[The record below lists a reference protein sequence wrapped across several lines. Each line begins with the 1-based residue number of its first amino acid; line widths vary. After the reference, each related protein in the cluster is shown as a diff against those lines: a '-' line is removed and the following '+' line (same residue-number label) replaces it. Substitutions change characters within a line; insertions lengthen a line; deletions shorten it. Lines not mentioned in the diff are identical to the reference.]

1 MDDRWRDTYDKWKTQ
16 CPDEAADAQTCE
28 RHGNWLVRGAE
39 GEWFCEACEHE
50 DAQKCETWE
59 QREAYL
65 AMLNESEAVKKAMRR
80 FWRRLDEENAK
91 RTASEKPQQT
101 SDGDPAF

>member
-16 CPDEAADAQTCE
+16 CRDAGAPTCE
-28 RHGNWLVRGAE
+28 RHGEWLVRGTE
-39 GEWFCEACEHE
+39 GEWFCEACEQE

-65 AMLNESEAVKKAMRR
+65 ATLRESDAVKKAMRR
-80 FWRRLDEENAK
+80 FWRRLDEESAK
-91 RTASEKPQQT
+91 RATSERQT
-101 SDGDPAF
+101 QTPDGDPVF